1 MPWHLMP
8 TRATYK
14 YHFLFSSSSPSLCLA
29 PSSLSHCRITVQTK
43 YCLSLSILIF
53 INKNPFITTCNQS
66 VAGRHPT
73 SLAKMQFTLLTLVTL
88 FAAAIAAPLKGEE
101 DCEYYT
107 RERKNRLPSARI
119 LTMIFLVVVKRQAAA
134 GQPTTSQPA
143 MSAQDGSIVAFNT
156 AGVYLDSVAKGL

>member
-14 YHFLFSSSSPSLCLA
+14 YHFLFSSSSPSLCLS

-73 SLAKMQFTLLTLVTL
+73 SPAKMQFTLLTLVTL

-101 DCEYYT
+101 D
-107 RERKNRLPSARI
+107 L
-119 LTMIFLVVVKRQAAA
+119 VVKRQAAA

-143 MSAQDGSIVAFNT
+143 MSAKDGSIVAFNT